1 MPSDYSKEATNL
13 LTNLHVSETMLAAL
27 PGEAG
32 SVTALVIQFSKIP
45 GEPARPAQLEHF
57 RRIIRQVSS
66 AFGGVTADL
75 GENRM
80 LTLFPAQPIR
90 LALRA
95 ALTLRARLDKLSREE
110 ESEKRPTYRIGIG
123 LHTGLAQP
131 ADCLEAGVAEAAN
144 LSTLNQQAPFPA
156 LFVSEQMVRAL
167 PEANGY
173 HVHDLGVVDL
183 PEQPRP
189 IAVFA
194 LMR

>member
-1 MPSDYSKEATNL
+1 MLNNL
-13 LTNLHVSETMLAAL
+13 QLSETMLAAL
-27 PGEAG
+27 PGEAN
-32 SVTALVIQFSKIP
+32 SVTALVIQFNSISEELASP
-45 GEPARPAQLEHF
+45 GQVEHF

-66 AFGGVTADL
+66 AFGGITTDL

-95 ALTLRARLDKLSREE
+95 ALTLRSRLDALIREDD
-110 ESEKRPTYRIGIG
+110 SEKRPNYRIGIG
-123 LHTGLAQP
+123 LHTGSARPL
-131 ADCLEAGVAEAAN
+131 DCLAAGVIEAAS

-156 LFVSEQMVRAL
+156 LFVSEEMVRAL

-183 PEQPRP
+183 PEQPGP
-189 IAVFA
+189 LAVFA